1 MKDFNIEMFDN
12 IDMNVAFPVLLS
24 LYAEISANT
33 QRLYHLAMEYA
44 SEDMSKAYNDNLE
57 KQQLVKEKIMEY
69 WRIANEEFCTD

>member
-12 IDMNVAFPVLLS
+12 IDMDVAFPVLLS

-69 WRIANEEFCTD
+69 WRIANDG